1 MDNGFDVFG
10 NILEVKVKNMVND
23 SRYVI
28 EYFICLLFFIGKMKM
43 VEFRKSSIVIGVK
56 MVKIKYEYCFF
67 SLMEYLSF
75 VYIFC
80 WGIDD
85 GMIYCIFVLV
95 FMIFYILLWENKF
108 RLMFFVFCLNLME
121 LFE

>member
-10 NILEVKVKNMVND
+10 NIFEVKVKNIVND

-43 VEFRKSSIVIGVK
+43 VELRKSSIVIGVR
-56 MVKIKYEYCFF
+56 IKYEYCFF

-80 WGIDD
+80 
-85 GMIYCIFVLV
+85 
-95 FMIFYILLWENKF
+95 
-108 RLMFFVFCLNLME
+108 
-121 LFE
+121 

>member
-75 VYIFC
+75 V
-80 WGIDD
+80 
-85 GMIYCIFVLV
+85 
-95 FMIFYILLWENKF
+95 
-108 RLMFFVFCLNLME
+108 
-121 LFE
+121 